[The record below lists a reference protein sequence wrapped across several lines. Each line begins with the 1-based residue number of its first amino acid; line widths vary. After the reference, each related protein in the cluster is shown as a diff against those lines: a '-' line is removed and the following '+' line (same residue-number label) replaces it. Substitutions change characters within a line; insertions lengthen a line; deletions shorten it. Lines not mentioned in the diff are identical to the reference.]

1 MKKTQQNAILKALL
15 AGEVISAL
23 TSLKDFG
30 SLRLGARVFD
40 IQKKYDI
47 ILNRKN
53 LTGKTRYGTT
63 YTVVQYWMSGKDI
76 KKISKKLAL

>member
-15 AGEVISAL
+15 AGETISAL
-23 TSLKDFG
+23 TSLRDFG

-47 ILNRKN
+47 YLNRKN

-63 YTVVQYWMSGKDI
+63 YTVTQYWMKKKDI
-76 KKISKKLAL
+76 KNISKKLSQ

>member
-1 MKKTQQNAILKALL
+1 MKNTQQNAILKALL

-23 TSLKDFG
+23 TSLRDFG

-47 ILNRKN
+47 YLNRKN

-63 YTVVQYWMSGKDI
+63 YTVAQYWMQKKDI

>member
-1 MKKTQQNAILKALL
+1 MKNTQQNAILKALL

-23 TSLKDFG
+23 TSLRDFG
-30 SLRLGARVFD
+30 SLRLGGQIFA

-47 ILNRKN
+47 YLNRKN
-53 LTGKTRYGTT
+53 LTGKTRFRTT
-63 YTVVQYWMSGKDI
+63 YTVAQYWMSGKDI

>member
-63 YTVVQYWMSGKDI
+63 YTVAQYWMSGKDI

>member
-76 KKISKKLAL
+76 KKISKKLAQ